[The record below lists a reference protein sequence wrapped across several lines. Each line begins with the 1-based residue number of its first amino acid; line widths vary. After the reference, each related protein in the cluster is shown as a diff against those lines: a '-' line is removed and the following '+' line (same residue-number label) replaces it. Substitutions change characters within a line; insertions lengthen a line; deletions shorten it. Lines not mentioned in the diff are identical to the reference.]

1 LNGQIQNTKKTKIIL
16 QTTQKI
22 SLLSTLSPEEIGD
35 DHLFTGM
42 DTPLRHNAFV
52 ASNDEKIKT
61 IEFHFREIME
71 TLGLD
76 LTDESLTGTPL
87 RVAKMYVQ
95 EIFSGLDPKNKP
107 KIALFDNKYRY
118 KQMLVEKDITLF
130 SNCEHHFVPIYGK
143 AHIAY
148 ISSGKVIGLSKLN
161 RIVQYYSQRPQ
172 VQERLTGQIA
182 TELQQILDTEDV
194 AVIIDAKH
202 MCVSSRGI
210 KDAAS
215 ATITSFY
222 GGRFSQDKTRE
233 EFLDYLNLK

>member
-1 LNGQIQNTKKTKIIL
+1 MKLNGTTLNTLPNKIKL
-16 QTTQKI
+16 NG
-22 SLLSTLSPEEIGD
+22 LSIDEIGD
-35 DHLFTGM
+35 DHIYTGVE
-42 DTPLRHNAFV
+42 TPLRPDAFV
-52 ASNDEKIKT
+52 LADEEKIEK
-61 IEFHFREIME
+61 IEFHFRKIME

-76 LTDESLTGTPL
+76 LTDESLTGTPN

-95 EIFSGLDPKNKP
+95 EIFAGLNPKNKP
-107 KIALFDNKYRY
+107 KIALFNNKYKY

-148 ISSGKVIGLSKLN
+148 YSSGKVIGLSKLN

-172 VQERLTGQIA
+172 VQERLTEQIA
-182 TELQQILDTEDV
+182 QELKEILETESV

-202 MCVSSRGI
+202 MCVSTRGI
-210 KDAAS
+210 KDTMS

-222 GGRFSQDKTRE
+222 GGKFLNDSTKN
-233 EFLDYLNLK
+233 EFLEYLNIK